1 VDAATRELID
11 AVRASLAGRK
21 DVRLALLFGSRARG
35 VHRPDSDVDIAVV
48 APGVDPAELSAELST
63 ALGLEV
69 DVVVLADPG
78 VPLLER
84 LVDEAHVVHEGEPG
98 AAASWRT
105 AALLALET
113 DRPWYRRMRDAFLS
127 RVARSGV

>member
-1 VDAATRELID
+1 VDAATRALIE
-11 AVRASLAGRK
+11 ALRAALAGRQ

-35 VHRPDSDVDIAVV
+35 EHRPDSDVDIAVI
-48 APGVDPAELSAELST
+48 ADVDPTALAAELST

-69 DVVVLADPG
+69 EIVPLVDPG

-84 LVDEAHVVHEGEPG
+84 LIDEAHVVHEGQPG

-105 AALLALET
+105 ATLLALET
-113 DRPWYRRMRDAFLS
+113 DGPWYRRMRDAFLA
-127 RVARSGV
+127 RVAQSGV

>member
-1 VDAATRELID
+1 VDAATRELVD
-11 AVRASLAGRK
+11 AIRACLAGRK

-48 APGVDPAELSAELST
+48 APGLDPAELAAELSS
-63 ALGLEV
+63 ALGFEV
-69 DVVVLADPG
+69 DVVPLVDPG

-84 LVDEAHVVHEGEPG
+84 LIDEAHVVHEGERG

-105 AALLALET
+105 AALLTLET
-113 DRPWYRRMRDAFLS
+113 DRPWYRRMRDAFLA